1 MMTSLGCVLHEE
13 SFPKDSPNSSILV
26 AWHYDSPTP
35 YKAFLFGPQCPQRQ
49 NKSRGLVLAT
59 HLHLIILPNSSI
71 PEMDPESVP
80 VGTSTVPN
88 QADKRYY
95 STSSPFETQI
105 GYYRAV
111 RHGHQIFVSGTTAV
125 DPESPPSAPQILFT
139 GDARKQTHA
148 ALTECINAIKALG
161 GKGAES
167 VVRVKMF
174 VSRRED
180 CPAVGEGFKEILAR
194 DGAGI
199 GTTATMIV
207 VNGFIDEA
215 MLVEVEVD
223 AIVEDN

>member
-1 MMTSLGCVLHEE
+1 MTHRHGMRHS
-13 SFPKDSPNSSILV
+13 
-26 AWHYDSPTP
+26 Y
-35 YKAFLFGPQCPQRQ
+35 FGPQCPQGQ
-49 NKSRGLVLAT
+49 NKVPGINPSNASP
-59 HLHLIILPNSSI
+59 LIILPNSSI
-71 PEMDPESVP
+71 TEMSTESVP
-80 VGTSTVPN
+80 VGTSTVPGQTN
-88 QADKRYY
+88 KRYY

-111 RHGHQIFVSGTTAV
+111 RHGRQIFVSGTTAV
-125 DPESPPSAPQILFT
+125 DPKSPPSSPQIFFP
-139 GDARKQTHA
+139 GDARQQTRV
-148 ALTECINAIKALG
+148 ALTECINAVKALG

-174 VSRRED
+174 VSRHED

-207 VNGFIDEA
+207 VNGFIDEN